1 MTLRSSRR
9 QIVENNAMIPENAQ
23 RILEQSAVHAGASR
37 LIVAVSGGCD
47 SVALLH
53 VLSDLRGA
61 LGCDLHVAS
70 LDHGLRAGAGR
81 GDLDFV
87 GELAARWGLPHTL
100 GQVDVPQLSRAWGL
114 GIEAAARRAR
124 YDFLAQVARQEG
136 SQSVVLGHHADDQAE
151 TILMNILRGSG
162 LRGLG
167 GMRLLSPMPYHPHLQ
182 LIRPLLSVRRAE
194 LEQYC
199 QANKLRYRQDE
210 SNWDTSYGRNFL
222 RHEVMDLLS
231 RLNPAV
237 VSALNRLG
245 DSAALDED
253 YLTSQLNS
261 LEQVARR
268 SWDNG
273 CSISRPLFREAHPA
287 LQRRLLRR
295 AFHQLAAA
303 DETLTHELTLDLV
316 DFCLGARSG
325 TRRDI
330 GAALELRISHD
341 EIRIQ
346 RKGSLEPSGDY
357 RLIPAATD
365 VALRAVET
373 LEIGGLSITV
383 GARPSDCHVGA
394 ALVLPA
400 ACELRLRTRRA
411 GDRFKPKGMGGR
423 SRKLKDWLIDRKI
436 PRHFRD
442 QIPLLC
448 ADGAIVAICIGE
460 IWHTAHLDALPEGA
474 ASATVVCLG

>member
-1 MTLRSSRR
+1 
-9 QIVENNAMIPENAQ
+9 MIPENVQ
-23 RILEQSAVHAGASR
+23 RILEQSAVHAGASK

-70 LDHGLRAGAGR
+70 LDHGLRAEAGR
-81 GDLDFV
+81 TDLDFV
-87 GELAARWGLPHTL
+87 GELAMRWGLPHTL
-100 GQVDVPQLSRAWGL
+100 GRVDVPQLSQAWGM

-124 YDFLAQVARQEG
+124 YDFLAQIARQEDC
-136 SQSVVLGHHADDQAE
+136 QSVVLGHHADDQAE

-167 GMRLLSPMPYHPHLQ
+167 GMRLLSPMPNHPHLQ

-199 QANKLRYRQDE
+199 QANKLRFRQDE

-222 RHEVMDLLS
+222 RHVAMDKLR
-231 RLNPAV
+231 RLNPNV
-237 VSALNRLG
+237 VSALIRLAE
-245 DSAALDED
+245 SAAVDED
-253 YLTSQLNS
+253 YLTSQLNA
-261 LEQVARR
+261 LEQVALS
-268 SWDNG
+268 SWHDG
-273 CSISRPLFREAHPA
+273 CRISRSLFREAHPA
-287 LQRRLLRR
+287 LQRRMLRR
-295 AFHQLAAA
+295 AFHQLASA
-303 DETLTHELTLDLV
+303 DKSLTHELTLDLV
-316 DFCLGARSG
+316 DFCLSARSG

-330 GAALELRISHD
+330 GAALGLRISPD
-341 EIRIQ
+341 EIRMQ

-365 VALRAVET
+365 VVLRPAET

-383 GARPSDCHVGA
+383 GVRRSDCHAGA

-400 ACELRLRTRRA
+400 GSELRLRTRRA

-436 PRHFRD
+436 PRHIRD

-448 ADGAIVAICIGE
+448 ADGDIVAICIGAT
-460 IWHTAHLDALPEGA
+460 WHLAHLDASPGGA
-474 ASATVVCLG
+474 KPGIAVGLE